1 MLTRKAVDEFARG
14 AGADLFGI
22 APVTRFDELPAGKHP
37 RAIFPETRS
46 VIVLGRRI
54 PRGALRGVE
63 EGTNF
68 TNYILY
74 GVDWL
79 DNRFTS
85 LTTIRV
91 AELLE
96 DRGWEAVPLP
106 NLPPQAPAM
115 GVAVRPGAPEPNV
128 LLDHDD
134 AAVRAGVGEIGWCD
148 CLLTPRFGTR
158 QRIQVI
164 LTDAEL
170 EPSPLLDGTLSP
182 SAEDCRRLC
191 PLGAFGE
198 EETRVICG
206 KAMTVAKVD
215 YGKCRRCRNG
225 ATPNRQHPAGR
236 PDRIAA
242 TCLRGLLDL
251 MERQGRV
258 GNRFAIPLRQREPW
272 VVKPDVDLYRL

>member
-1 MLTRKAVDEFARG
+1 MLSIEKTRSVAEK
-14 AGADLFGI
+14 AGADVFGV
-22 APVTRFDELPAGKHP
+22 ADVGRFDELPPERHP
-37 RAIFPETRS
+37 RTIYPETQS

-85 LTTIRV
+85 LTTVQV
-91 AELLE
+91 AEFLE
-96 DRGWEAVPLP
+96 DNGWEAVPLP
-106 NLPPQAPAM
+106 NLPPQVPPM
-115 GVAVRPGAPEPNV
+115 GVAVRPGAIEPNV

-134 AAVRAGVGEIGWCD
+134 AAVRAGVGEIGYAD

-158 QRIQVI
+158 QRVQMI

-170 EPSPLLDGTLSP
+170 EPTPLLEETLSP
-182 SAEDCRRLC
+182 SAEACRDLC
-191 PLGAFGE
+191 PLGAFVGE
-198 EETRVICG
+198 EERTICG
-206 KAMTVAKVD
+206 KTMTVARID
-215 YGKCRRCRNG
+215 YARCNKCKNG

-242 TCLRGLLDL
+242 VCLRGLLDL
-251 MERQGRV
+251 MEREGRV
-258 GNRFAIPLRQREPW
+258 GDRFATPLRVREPW
-272 VVKPDVDLYRL
+272 TVKPEMDPYSL